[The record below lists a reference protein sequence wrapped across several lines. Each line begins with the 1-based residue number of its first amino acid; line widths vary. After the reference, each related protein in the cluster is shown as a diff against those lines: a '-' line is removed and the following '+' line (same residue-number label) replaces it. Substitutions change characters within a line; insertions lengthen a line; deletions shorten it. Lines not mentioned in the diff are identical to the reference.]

1 MAVENAENGVVWG
14 SYGALKVTG
23 NATIRYSAYDFLFD
37 FSRNYVYIFYRFR
50 DIVSYL
56 SKVADFD
63 QPTCICRPPQWV
75 IPVEF
80 RGDLW
85 HQKTRVPGLSCG
97 IVYVIL
103 RLSVLVEHRLVTD
116 RHGQTDRGPWLVPR
130 MHSIAR

>member
-1 MAVENAENGVVWG
+1 MAVQNAENGVVWG

-37 FSRNYVYIFYRFR
+37 FNRNYVYIFYRFR

-85 HQKTRVPGLSCG
+85 HQKLESLGCRVVLFMSSY
-97 IVYVIL
+97 VY
-103 RLSVLVEHRLVTD
+103 
-116 RHGQTDRGPWLVPR
+116 PF
-130 MHSIAR
+130 